1 LKIHAK
7 ISPSGPEAPKRT
19 FTTTDNSTASRSLG
33 LNGVPP
39 RLERSPGS
47 RVSEA
52 ALIYVV
58 DDLPCL
64 VELYAV
70 VLEADG
76 HRVRTFGDRNTALA
90 ALKTDEEKPALLI
103 TDYRNSSMPTDHFL
117 RDCRALHPSLRIL
130 MATGF
135 DHQGAQPAGVVPNG
149 FLQKPFTFEELR
161 DEVRGLVAE
170 SLMARASHS

>member
-1 LKIHAK
+1 
-7 ISPSGPEAPKRT
+7 
-19 FTTTDNSTASRSLG
+19 LG
-33 LNGVPP
+33 LNGVRS
-39 RLERSPGS
+39 RLENTARS
-47 RVSEA
+47 RIAET

-76 HRVRTFGDRNTALA
+76 HRVKTFSDRNTAIA
-90 ALKTDEEKPALLI
+90 ALKTDDEKPALLI

-117 RDCRALHPSLRIL
+117 RGCRALHPSLRIL

-135 DHQGAQPAGVVPNG
+135 DYQGAQPAGVMADG

-161 DEVRGLVAE
+161 DEVRAILTEKV
-170 SLMARASHS
+170 LASVPR

>member
-1 LKIHAK
+1 M
-7 ISPSGPEAPKRT
+7 RT
-19 FTTTDNSTASRSLG
+19 FTTTDNSSASRSLG
-33 LNGVPP
+33 LNGVRS
-39 RLERSPGS
+39 RLESSPGS
-47 RVSEA
+47 QIPEA

-76 HRVRTFGDRNTALA
+76 HRVRTFGDRSLACA
-90 ALKTDEEKPALLI
+90 ALKTDDEKPALLI

-117 RDCRALHPSLRIL
+117 CDCRALHPTLRIL

-135 DHQGAQPAGVVPNG
+135 DRQGAQPAGVVPDG

-161 DEVRGLVAE
+161 DEVRGLLAE
-170 SLMARASHS
+170 SSMARESCP